1 MTGRP
6 KARRNELRRALLI
19 ILPLLLLVVLA
30 LTLQNRATAEATAGD
45 TIKFNH
51 RKHLAAGV
59 QCLFC
64 HPGGLSGKVAGIPSV
79 QKCVGCHQNIQVTS
93 EEGKATVAQLLQIW
107 EERKPLLWPKVV
119 DLPDFVYFSH
129 FPHISAGKNCEKCH
143 GDVSQMT
150 MAVPAYR
157 INMGFCLRN
166 CHRHEEPAKRERLMD
181 CATCH
186 Q

>member
-1 MTGRP
+1 MTGME
-6 KARRNELRRALLI
+6 KIRRNGLRRALPVV
-19 ILPLLLLVVLA
+19 LPLLLFVVIA
-30 LTLQNRATAEATAGD
+30 FVAQSWVRAEDAADEM
-45 TIKFNH
+45 ILFNH
-51 RKHLAAGV
+51 QKHIAAGA

-64 HPGGLSGKVAGIPSV
+64 HPGGLTGKVSGIPSME
-79 QKCVGCHQNIQVTS
+79 KCVGCHRNVQVRS
-93 EEGKATVAQLLQIW
+93 EEGQATVDRLLKAY
-107 EERKPLLWPKVV
+107 EEGRPLTWPKIV

-129 FPHISAGKNCEKCH
+129 FPHISAGKNCENCH

-157 INMGFCLRN
+157 INMGFCLRS
-166 CHRHEEPAKRERLMD
+166 CHRHQDPVKRERLMD

>member
-1 MTGRP
+1 MTGTQ
-6 KARRNELRRALLI
+6 KARRKGLRRALLI
-19 ILPLLLLVVLA
+19 ILPLLLLVALA
-30 LTLQNRATAEATAGD
+30 LALQNRATVEATSD
-45 TIKFNH
+45 EILTFNH
-51 RKHLAAGV
+51 RKHIAAGV

-64 HPGGLSGKVAGIPSV
+64 HPGGMTGMISGIPSV
-79 QKCVGCHQNIQVTS
+79 QKCVGCHQNVQVTS
-93 EEGKATVAQLLQIW
+93 QEGQATVDQLIQIW
-107 EERKPLLWPKVV
+107 EERKPLTWPKLV

-157 INMGFCLRN
+157 INMGFCLKN